1 MNFSRYGCL
10 LKQIVAENISST
22 KNGGDCLCKDF
33 CLGEIIFPSFGRDF
47 FQTFLGRV
55 VSSKIVLKNVLIF
68 FGQIFLQVFFG
79 RGVSS
84 KKNCGRKCP
93 LAKNMV
99 GNVSAKMSFGRDFV

>member
-84 KKNCGRKCP
+84 KKN
-93 LAKNMV
+93 V
-99 GNVSAKMSFGRDFV
+99 VENVPWQKTWWGMSLQR